1 MINVYDVRPMTGK
14 HVSWDQFW
22 DNLTNLITTGEDKS
36 RSGVMC
42 RDLPDEWQA
51 SFQALGQDDNLYVA
65 WVRFDQGEDHFHFA
79 FIAWDE
85 DVLINYVNHVGEE
98 VLGGEI
104 TSFVK
109 QEKHTLH

>member
-1 MINVYDVRPMTGK
+1 MINIYDVRPMTGK

-22 DNLTNLITTGEDKS
+22 GNLSGLITTVEDKP
-36 RSGVMC
+36 RSVVMC
-42 RDLPDEWQA
+42 RDLPEDWQDQ
-51 SFQALGQDDNLYVA
+51 FQALGQDDDTYVA
-65 WVRFDQGEDHFHFA
+65 WVRFDQGESYFHFA

-85 DVLINYVNHVGEE
+85 KVLIDYVNHVGEE
-98 VLGGEI
+98 VMGGEM